1 MKTKMLSCPASVIMK
16 LKGVYTPHSP
26 HRSHPWIKVAPWRKQ
41 HVSSFEKSDLR
52 REKCHPA
59 PLKKKSCVHFYNWP
73 TLKLHTRDAS
83 SDPLKLSFVNL
94 IMIISKSAN
103 VHAIDPPPLSN
114 RSFPPRQCLQN
125 IQTIEYS
132 NSGISNKARTSD
144 YSLPPPSMTETN
156 PSAYP
161 AKWTPLINGKDI
173 NDWGQ

>member
-1 MKTKMLSCPASVIMK
+1 MRHRCWISRYLPENGLYKFACVPTDSSMYCVMKTKMLSCPASVIMK

-59 PLKKKSCVHFYNWP
+59 PLKRKSCVHFYNWP
-73 TLKLHTRDAS
+73 TLLKLHTRDAS

-103 VHAIDPPPLSN
+103 VHAIDPPPCQTDH
-114 RSFPPRQCLQN
+114 FPRASV
-125 IQTIEYS
+125 YR
-132 NSGISNKARTSD
+132 ISR
-144 YSLPPPSMTETN
+144 L
-156 PSAYP
+156 
-161 AKWTPLINGKDI
+161 
-173 NDWGQ
+173 